1 MLNAMR
7 RAPIPE
13 CIDRAQLAR
22 ELLAQQFEGEL
33 GHTTRY
39 RAEGIMA
46 SRSCEPPKGRTHG
59 RVSPNERSISKCH
72 NASTKIFNRV
82 LRFTSG
88 TPFT

>member
-46 SRSCEPPKGRTHG
+46 RSLSEK
-59 RVSPNERSISKCH
+59 
-72 NASTKIFNRV
+72 
-82 LRFTSG
+82 
-88 TPFT
+88 